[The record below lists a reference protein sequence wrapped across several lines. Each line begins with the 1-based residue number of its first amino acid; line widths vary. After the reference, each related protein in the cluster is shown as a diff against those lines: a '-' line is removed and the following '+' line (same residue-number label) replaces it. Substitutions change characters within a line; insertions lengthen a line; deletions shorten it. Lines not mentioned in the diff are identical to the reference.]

1 MWLWI
6 VRRIVMKVVRAIKAI
21 IRGNREIM
29 EEGDILWFERVVIK
43 RYRYVARDSPEL
55 RYGVNV

>member
-29 EEGDILWFERVVIK
+29 EEGDILWFERVV
-43 RYRYVARDSPEL
+43 
-55 RYGVNV
+55 